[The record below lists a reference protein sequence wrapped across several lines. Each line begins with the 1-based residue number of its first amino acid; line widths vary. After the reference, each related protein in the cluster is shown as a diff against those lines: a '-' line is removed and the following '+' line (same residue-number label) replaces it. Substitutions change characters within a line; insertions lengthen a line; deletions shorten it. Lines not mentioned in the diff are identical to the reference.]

1 LTREPKPLTDLAA
14 ASGDLGARATV
25 LLGRVT
31 WPGKAGDAGAPS
43 PLNAA
48 QQQQFDRGR
57 EIYRNLCAGCHQP
70 DGRGLDRIAPSLVGS
85 PFALAPPEIPI
96 RILMNGKEGAT
107 GLMPP
112 VGTLDDEQIASVLT
126 YVRREWGQT
135 ADPVD
140 ATAVA
145 AVRGASAGR
154 TRPWTDAELTALP
167 GGRAG
172 GRE

>member
-1 LTREPKPLTDLAA
+1 MDLAA
-14 ASGDLGARATV
+14 ADSDLSARATA
-25 LLGRVT
+25 LLSRVT
-31 WPGKAGDAGAPS
+31 WPGKAGDADAPRA
-43 PLNAA
+43 LTAA

-57 EIYRNLCAGCHQP
+57 EIYRNICAGCHQP

-85 PFALAPPEIPI
+85 PFALALAGIPI

-112 VGTLDDEQIASVLT
+112 VGGSLNDDQIASVLT
-126 YVRREWGQT
+126 YVRREWGHT

-140 ATAVA
+140 AAAVT
-145 AVRGASAGR
+145 AVRGASAER
-154 TRPWTDAELTALP
+154 TRPWTEAELNALP
-167 GGRAG
+167 GGRGG